1 MITGHNWKKLNLEV
15 VGGRWWQLRKW
26 LLKIEVR
33 QRNYMQQN
41 FLVIAANM
49 FECVYVFTLFPFSN
63 NEKKTPLALLFFVFT
78 RDTLQSFD
86 LTMTYQRACIYSV
99 YPPDLIADVTRVPF
113 ETP

>member
-1 MITGHNWKKLNLEV
+1 MVTVEKVTFKNWSETTTIKFAATTCSKISLWLPLICLN
-15 VGGRWWQLRKW
+15 
-26 LLKIEVR
+26 
-33 QRNYMQQN
+33 
-41 FLVIAANM
+41 
-49 FECVYVFTLFPFSN
+49 VFTFFPLPFSN

>member
-1 MITGHNWKKLNLEV
+1 MC
-15 VGGRWWQLRKW
+15 LRFHP
-26 LLKIEVR
+26 L
-33 QRNYMQQN
+33 
-41 FLVIAANM
+41 
-49 FECVYVFTLFPFSN
+49 PFSN

-99 YPPDLIADVTRVPF
+99 YPPDLITDVTRVPF